1 MKPLEP
7 EEIKEKTKKPQR
19 VQSMNVMATNH
30 LKKVKDFYKRKPD
43 IITIKQKRLQM
54 IRLKPGLIS
63 IAREGEND
71 CYYKLYSDEA
81 LGLDKLS

>member
-1 MKPLEP
+1 VKPLEP

-43 IITIKQKRLQM
+43 IITIKQKRL
-54 IRLKPGLIS
+54 
-63 IAREGEND
+63 
-71 CYYKLYSDEA
+71 
-81 LGLDKLS
+81 

>member
-1 MKPLEP
+1 
-7 EEIKEKTKKPQR
+7 
-19 VQSMNVMATNH
+19 
-30 LKKVKDFYKRKPD
+30 
-43 IITIKQKRLQM
+43 M